1 MRPTMLTVSN
11 STEQTGQ
18 KGSSYFPYTAFMAIY
33 TGNVME
39 TTQTT
44 MDLLN
49 NYESDQPKTT
59 QPPNNL
65 IGNYVLAYEI

>member
-49 NYESDQPKTT
+49 NYDSDQPKTT

-65 IGNYVLAYEI
+65 IGNYVLAYEL

>member
-18 KGSSYFPYTAFMAIY
+18 KGSSYFPYKAFMLIY

-49 NYESDQPKTT
+49 NNDSDQPKTT